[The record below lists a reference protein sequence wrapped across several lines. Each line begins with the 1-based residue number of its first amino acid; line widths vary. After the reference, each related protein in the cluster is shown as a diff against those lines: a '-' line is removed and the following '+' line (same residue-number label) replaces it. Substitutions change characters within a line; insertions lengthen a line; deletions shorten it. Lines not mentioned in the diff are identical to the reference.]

1 MAEEQAEQTDQANLR
16 RSPRVLGALE
26 APLMDILWG
35 TPDRLS
41 VQDVCA
47 RLDGGHNYK
56 TVMTVLNRLVD
67 KELLLRELDGRAYR
81 YRPLLD
87 REEFLRSVADGLVR
101 SYEDAYGAE
110 GRPYLR
116 EAVNGE
122 EHPPRRAPYRRRA
135 RARQTGVSVLA
146 LLLGV
151 LLAVMVARAVESMEE
166 RSLQDAWSA
175 AARWA
180 RHSVGSGD
188 QPIFPRA

>member
-1 MAEEQAEQTDQANLR
+1 MAEEQAEQTSLR
-16 RSPRVLGALE
+16 RSPRVLGTLE

-116 EAVNGE
+116 EAVNGG
-122 EHPPRRAPYRRRA
+122 EHPPRRVLLRRRA
-135 RARQTGVSVLA
+135 RARQTGVSLLA

-151 LLAVMVARAVESMEE
+151 LLAVMVTRAVKSMEE
-166 RSLQDAWSA
+166 RSLKDAWGSA
-175 AARWA
+175 TRWA